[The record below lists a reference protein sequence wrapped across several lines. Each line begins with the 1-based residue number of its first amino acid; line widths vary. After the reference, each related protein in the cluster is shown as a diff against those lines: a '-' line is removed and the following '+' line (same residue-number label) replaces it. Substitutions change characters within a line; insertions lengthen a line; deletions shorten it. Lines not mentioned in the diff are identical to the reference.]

1 MALLAITLSTC
12 VFFIGSLATS
22 CLDDEVAMFQGK
34 VHLHRDDELTS
45 FKQYLSDLESKPHFM
60 QVQTLT
66 KWAGYLP
73 MLEAWD
79 KTVVEFNANM
89 TKGDEI
95 GDAILAWVQTY
106 RGNGTNVD
114 QLHLAAEIIDVVSQL
129 PLDQFGLSSLGQSA
143 EAMSTMI
150 GNFDKLVNGMDE
162 MSDTMKWKQAN
173 STLSWMNHTLDQW
186 SAGNDQFLEEVKLME
201 EALKR
206 ILDKVILPL
215 NVKMDILKVPFAA
228 LRVHQHTITALQFVK
243 PRFEEAFNEL
253 DTTKDRMRVA
263 ETEAAMHTTKVGIEV
278 VEEMMKPF
286 QHHQELVQAA
296 VAARNMVEETKANEN
311 TSLAAVEVAKVQ
323 VIIADLNAAKLLKQ
337 AADDEAAAHQAAL
350 EATAAAKKAEDLL
363 NADSEQIEAHRKEM
377 AEQNKTLLDQFS
389 DIFEVMQSAPPTVE
403 NSTAAGPKVAL
414 KPPAAAESAKPEDS
428 RMETAPPTVENA
440 TAAEPKVAAAESA
453 DPEDSQKARPKFGLL
468 KFGRR

>member
-377 AEQNKTLLDQFS
+377 AEQNKTLRDQFS
-389 DIFEVMQSAPPTVE
+389 DIFEALRTPPPTMAS
-403 NSTAAGPKVAL
+403 STAAEPKVAL
-414 KPPAAAESAKPEDS
+414 KPPTAKQ
-428 RMETAPPTVENA
+428 TAPPTVETVEDA
-440 TAAEPKVAAAESA
+440 KAAKPTVVPKSAEA
-453 DPEDSQKARPKFGLL
+453 EDSQEARPHFGQFKF
-468 KFGRR
+468 KRR